1 MVAASEL
8 PINTGASAIMM
19 ADEIFGN
26 GVTVVSASYTG
37 DNRSSGIYSDGD
49 SVAPGATPGDTGVI
63 LSTGRAQD
71 FTNSSGNANH
81 STGTSTNTSGVN
93 NDAGFNAI
101 AGGRTYDAAI
111 LDIDFIP
118 TGDTLTMQFILSSEE
133 YPEYWTAYSDIIGV
147 WINGTY
153 VEMSIG
159 NGDADVQNINSGTNE
174 NQFLDNTGSA
184 FNTEMDG
191 LTITLTLTIP
201 VNAGVVNSI
210 RIGVADQGDSSYDTN
225 LLIAGDSL
233 QTTLVAFDDSST
245 MYANGTRIVDV
256 LANDT
261 NTTGGTLTITHI
273 NGVPVTVGTAITLPS
288 GETVTLNADGTLT
301 VVGDAD
307 VGEISFTY
315 GIESSTGDTDVGIV
329 TIDTIPC
336 FVSGTMILTPDGEVA
351 VETLQAGDLVMTHDE
366 GPQPLRWIGQRTV
379 PAKASF
385 APVRI
390 AAGTF
395 GDHRTLLVSPQHR
408 VLIRDSLAELL
419 FGEAEVL
426 VAAKDL
432 VNDKSVRIQEGV
444 EVTYVHLLF
453 DRHQVIFSEGLTTES
468 FLPGPQTSHAF
479 EQGIVDE
486 ICALFPEIDPDTG
499 LGYSPSARRTLRGY
513 EAQILVSNSI
523 AA

>member
-8 PINTGASAIMM
+8 PINTSATATQM
-19 ADEIFGN
+19 ANEIFGD
-26 GVTVVSASYTG
+26 GISVVSASYTG

-49 SVAPGATPGDTGVI
+49 ATSSFATPGDTGVI
-63 LSTGRAQD
+63 LSTGRARD
-71 FTNSSGNANH
+71 FTNSNGQSNH
-81 STGTSTNTSGVN
+81 NTGTSTNTSGVN
-93 NDAGFNAI
+93 NDAQFNAI
-101 AGGRTYDAAI
+101 AGGNTYDAAI

-118 TGDTLTMQFILSSEE
+118 TGDTLTMQFSFSSEE
-133 YPEYWTAYSDIIGV
+133 YPEYWSAYSDIIGV

-153 VEMSIG
+153 VPMTVG

-174 NQFLDNTGSA
+174 NQFLDNTSDA
-184 FNTEMDG
+184 YNTEMDG

-210 RIGVADQGDSSYDTN
+210 RIGVADQGDSAYDTN

-233 QTTLVAFDDSST
+233 QTTLVAMDDSTT
-245 MYANGTRIVDV
+245 MYANGTRTIDV
-256 LANDT
+256 LDNDT
-261 NTTGGTLTITHI
+261 NSTGGTLTITHL
-273 NGVPVTVGTAITLPS
+273 NGVAVTIGNTVTLAS

-301 VVGDAD
+301 VVSDAD
-307 VGEISFTY
+307 LDEINFTY
-315 GIESSTGDTDVGIV
+315 RIESTTGANDVGFV
-329 TIDTIPC
+329 TVDTIPC
-336 FVSGTMILTPDGEVA
+336 FVAGTMILTPDGEVA
-351 VETLQAGDLVMTHDE
+351 VESLKAGDLVMTHDD
-366 GPQPLRWIGQRTV
+366 GAQPLRWIGQRSV
-379 PAKASF
+379 AAKDSF

-390 AAGTF
+390 MADTF
-395 GDHRTLLVSPQHR
+395 GKHRDLLVSPQHR
-408 VLIRDSLAELL
+408 ILIRDSLAELL

-432 VNDKSVRIQEGV
+432 INDKSVRIQEGGD
-444 EVTYVHLLF
+444 VTYVHLLF

-479 EQGIVDE
+479 EQDTIDE

-513 EAQILVSNSI
+513 EARILTNTSM

>member
-1 MVAASEL
+1 MAAADEL
-8 PINTGASAIMM
+8 TINSGASATLM
-19 ADEIFGN
+19 ADAIFGD

-37 DNRSSGIYSDGD
+37 DSRSSGIYSNGD
-49 SVAPGATPGDTGVI
+49 DLAPDATPSDTGVI
-63 LSTGRAQD
+63 LSTGKVKD
-71 FTNSSGNANH
+71 YTNFQGQSNNNS
-81 STGTSTNTSGVN
+81 GTSTNTHGVD

-101 AGGRTYDAAI
+101 AGGNTYDAAI

-118 TGDTLTMQFILSSEE
+118 TGDTLTMQFTFSSEE
-133 YPEYWTAYSDIIGV
+133 YPEYWSSYSDIIGV

-153 VEMSIG
+153 VPMTVG
-159 NGDADVQNINSGTNE
+159 DGDADVENINTATNE
-174 NQFLDNTGSA
+174 NLFLDNTSGA
-184 FNTEMDG
+184 YNTEMDG

-210 RIGVADQGDSSYDTN
+210 RIGVADQGDSAYDTN
-225 LLIAGDSL
+225 LLIAGDSM
-233 QTTLVAFDDSST
+233 QTTLVAIDDSTT
-245 MYANGTRIVDV
+245 MYADGTRIIDV
-256 LANDT
+256 LANDI
-261 NTTGGTLTITHI
+261 NTTGGTLTITHL
-273 NGVPVTVGTAITLPS
+273 NGVAVTIGTTVTLPS
-288 GETVTLNADGTLT
+288 GETVTLNADGTIT
-301 VVGDAD
+301 VVGDVD
-307 VGEISFTY
+307 VDVINFTY
-315 GIESSTGDTDVGIV
+315 GIESSTGATDVGFV
-329 TIDTIPC
+329 TVDTIPC

-351 VETLQAGDLVMTHDE
+351 VETLQAGDLVMTHDD
-366 GPQPLRWIGQRTV
+366 GAQPLRWIGQRTV
-379 PAKASF
+379 AAKDSF

-390 AAGTF
+390 KADTF
-395 GDHRTLLVSPQHR
+395 GKHRDLLVSPQHR

-432 VNDKSVRIQEGV
+432 VNDKSVRVQEGGD
-444 EVTYVHLLF
+444 VTYVHLLF

-479 EQGIVDE
+479 EQDIVDE

-513 EAQILVSNSI
+513 EAQILVSNSM

>member
-8 PINTGASAIMM
+8 PININATALQM
-19 ADEIFGN
+19 ANEIFGD

-49 SVAPGATPGDTGVI
+49 SVSPGATPGDTGVI
-63 LSTGRAQD
+63 LSTGRARD
-71 FTNSSGNANH
+71 FTNSNGQANQN
-81 STGTSTNTSGVN
+81 TGTSTNTSGVN

-101 AGGRTYDAAI
+101 AGGSTYDAAI

-118 TGDTLTMQFILSSEE
+118 TGDTLTMQFALSSEE
-133 YPEYWTAYSDIIGV
+133 YPEFWASFSDIIGV

-153 VEMSIG
+153 VEMSVG
-159 NGDADVQNINSGTNE
+159 NGDADVQNINSGSNE
-174 NQFLDNTGSA
+174 NQYLDNTSDA
-184 FNTEMDG
+184 YNTEMDG
-191 LTITLTLTIP
+191 LTVTLTLTIP

-210 RIGVADQGDSSYDTN
+210 RIGVADQGDSQYDTN
-225 LLIAGDSL
+225 LLIAGDSM
-233 QTTLVAFDDSST
+233 QTTLVAIDDSST
-245 MYANGTRIVDV
+245 MYADGTRIVDV
-256 LANDT
+256 LDNDI
-261 NTTGGTLTITHI
+261 NTTGGTLTITHL
-273 NGVPVTVGTAITLPS
+273 NGVAVTVGSTVTLAS

-301 VVGDAD
+301 VVGDTD
-307 VGEISFTY
+307 VDEISFTY
-315 GIESSTGDTDVGIV
+315 GIQSSTGGTDTGFV

-351 VETLQAGDLVMTHDE
+351 VETLQPGDLVMTHDE

-379 PAKASF
+379 SAKAGF

-432 VNDKSVRIQEGV
+432 VNDKSIRIQEGGD
-444 EVTYVHLLF
+444 VTYVHLLF

-479 EQGIVDE
+479 EQDIVDE

-513 EAQILVSNSI
+513 EAQILVSNSM

>member
-8 PINTGASAIMM
+8 TINSGASAMLM
-19 ADEIFGN
+19 ANAIFGN

-37 DNRSSGIYSDGD
+37 DNRSSGIYSNGD
-49 SVAPGATPGDTGVI
+49 DLAPGATPSDTGVI
-63 LSTGRAQD
+63 LSTGKVKD
-71 FTNSSGNANH
+71 FTNFQGQSNNNS
-81 STGTSTNTSGVN
+81 GTSTNTHGVD

-101 AGGRTYDAAI
+101 AGGSTYDASI

-118 TGDTLTMQFILSSEE
+118 TGDTLTMQFTLSSEE
-133 YPEYWTAYSDIIGV
+133 YPEYWTSYSDIIGV

-153 VEMSIG
+153 VEMSVG

-174 NQFLDNTGSA
+174 NQFLDNSGGA
-184 FNTEMDG
+184 YNTEMDG

-201 VNAGVVNSI
+201 VNPGVVNSI
-210 RIGVADQGDSSYDTN
+210 RIGVADQGDSAHDTN

-233 QTTLVAFDDSST
+233 QTTLVAIDDSST

-256 LANDT
+256 LANDV

-273 NGVPVTVGTAITLPS
+273 NGVAVTVGTPITLPS

-307 VGEISFTY
+307 VDEISFTY
-315 GIESSTGDTDVGIV
+315 GIESSTGDTDVGFV

-351 VETLQAGDLVMTHDE
+351 VETLQPGDLVMTHDE

-390 AAGTF
+390 DAGTI

-432 VNDKSVRIQEGV
+432 VNDKSVRIQEGGD
-444 EVTYVHLLF
+444 VTYVHLLF

-479 EQGIVDE
+479 EQDIVDE

-513 EAQILVSNSI
+513 EAQILVSNSM

>member
-8 PINTGASAIMM
+8 PINTGATALQM
-19 ADEIFGN
+19 ANEIFGN

-49 SVAPGATPGDTGVI
+49 STAPGATPGDTGVI
-63 LSTGRAQD
+63 LSTGRARD
-71 FTNSSGNANH
+71 FTNSNGDSNH

-101 AGGRTYDAAI
+101 AGGNTYDASI

-118 TGDTLTMQFILSSEE
+118 TGDTMTIQFTLSSEE
-133 YPEYWTAYSDIIGV
+133 YPEYWAAYSDIIGV
-147 WINGTY
+147 WVNGSY
-153 VEMSIG
+153 VPMSVG
-159 NGDADVQNINSGTNE
+159 NGDADVQNINSGTNQ
-174 NQFLDNTGSA
+174 NQYLDNTSDA

-201 VNAGVVNSI
+201 VNAGVVNSL
-210 RIGVADQGDSSYDTN
+210 RIGVADQGDSVYDTN
-225 LLIAGDSL
+225 LLIAGNSI
-233 QTTLVAFDDSST
+233 QTTLVALDDSTT
-245 MYANGTRIVDV
+245 MYANGTRTIDV
-256 LANDT
+256 LDNDI
-261 NTTGGTLTITHI
+261 NSTGGTLTITHI
-273 NGVPVTVGTAITLPS
+273 NGVAVTVGSTVTLPS
-288 GETVTLNADGTLT
+288 GETVTLNADGTFT

-307 VGEISFTY
+307 VGDINFTY
-315 GIESSTGDTDVGIV
+315 GVQSSTGETDIGVV
-329 TIDTIPC
+329 TVNTIPC
-336 FVSGTMILTPDGEVA
+336 FVGGTMILTPDGEIA
-351 VETLQAGDLVMTHDE
+351 VETLQPGDLVITHDD
-366 GPQPLRWIGQRTV
+366 GPQPVRWIGSRSV
-379 PAKASF
+379 PAQGSF

-390 AAGTF
+390 EANTF

-419 FGEAEVL
+419 FGESEVL

-432 VNDKSVRIQEGV
+432 VNDKTVRIQDGG

-479 EQGIVDE
+479 EKDTVDE

-499 LGYSPSARRTLRGY
+499 LGYSPAARRTLRGY
-513 EAQILVSNSI
+513 EAQMLISNNK